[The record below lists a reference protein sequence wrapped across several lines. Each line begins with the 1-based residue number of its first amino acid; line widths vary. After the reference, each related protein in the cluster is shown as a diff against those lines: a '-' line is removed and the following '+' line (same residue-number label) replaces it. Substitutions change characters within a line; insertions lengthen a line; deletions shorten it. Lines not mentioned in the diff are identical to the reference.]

1 MHGGKISDSLF
12 EQGLCLPS
20 GAALGKEKNLGR
32 VFACVLKQ
40 II

>member
-1 MHGGKISDSLF
+1 MHGGKVSDSLF

-20 GAALGKEKNLGR
+20 GAALGEGKSLGR

-40 II
+40 FS